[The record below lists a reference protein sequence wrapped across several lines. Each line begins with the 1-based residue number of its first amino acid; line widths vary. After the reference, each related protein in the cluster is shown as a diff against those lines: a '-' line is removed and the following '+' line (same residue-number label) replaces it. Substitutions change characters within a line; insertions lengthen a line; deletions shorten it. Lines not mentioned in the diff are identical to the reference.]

1 MPVPHEIP
9 SVKLGLPRAI
19 IKKLSVSE
27 APSTFPQKDPRF
39 VCSVANVNTGT
50 GKVQLQLGNS

>member
-9 SVKLGLPRAI
+9 SVKLGLPGAI

-27 APSTFPQKDPRF
+27 APSIFPQKDPRF
-39 VCSVANVNTGT
+39 VCSVANVNTST
-50 GKVQLQLGNS
+50 GKVQLGNS